1 MAANDYSRCY
11 KVFAWIDA
19 NVNKADF
26 DWAYSDETNLY
37 ELELARA
44 DLAMMIV
51 LLFGESI

>member
-1 MAANDYSRCY
+1 MAANDYARCY